1 MTLSELKKLAQ
12 SATPGIWSEDV
23 DGDDNDVVFSTE
35 YGFGFD
41 SDDFTPAIVADCSRS
56 YDMPDEMKHSNA
68 CFIAALNPAT
78 ALRMI
83 ELLEMAEEIVRYAGN
98 NGLEHHAKKWLKDL
112 EEL

>member
-1 MTLSELKKLAQ
+1 MTLLELKKLAQ
-12 SATPGIWSEDV
+12 SANSNVSKEPCVECGFNHLSYRHKNSCSEPET
-23 DGDDNDVVFSTE
+23 VFKKT
-35 YGFGFD
+35 F
-41 SDDFTPAIVADCSRS
+41 
-56 YDMPDEMKHSNA
+56 
-68 CFIAALNPAT
+68 NPPT